1 MARRRRGIFGRRK
14 DKQRDKRRSR
24 RRSSNISSNFT
35 SIGALTNAFF
45 GGRRRRRKADRLK
58 QYKSI
63 KSQKGRVEPTFGIT
77 KPINPINAPTKP
89 INDLGLKSNLPPIS
103 LSDRPKDLNEVE
115 QQKDIVTKLD
125 EGTQDKETKNILDRG
140 IDLTINVV
148 DEYTVNVPDIR
159 SIRYPREIRGADFI
173 GYDVDF
179 NITFNVSGL
188 DRGGYVEV
196 GIGRTK
202 LAFTTRDFKLN
213 FNVQEILIN
222 YFDME
227 GTEDVDKIKIP
238 ISLTP
243 VNQNL
248 RKEKVKGETETFT
261 VLFDKGDLDIPR
273 SVVINRISEG
283 FISQFNK
290 CNFDDSTYLTHL
302 LHLGNGDNK
311 VITTWR
317 GLKES
322 TQTGADA
329 SSLILKLYEPLPN
342 NIQTNQK
349 AWITKIQTSPIIET
363 LTLVGDSTGYCPP
376 LQGPNFSLEP
386 DNGIGYQ
393 VYDDL
398 LASGSSTN
406 EALIRQYG
414 EKIGVDTK
422 KLNIQY
428 YSGSEYVFENFVHFG
443 SAEERIKNFQY
454 KIELLENYQN
464 KYNSLSVSQVEL
476 GYLLAEGGS
485 VDEYTIIS
493 EPASSSL
500 QIEAV
505 SVTAASV
512 VQANQQ
518 LTNIN
523 NLIRTFDGFEN
534 FLYTSTTSLGYP
546 KSGSSVLSSTSTEAI
561 SWYNSAV
568 NDAALFDRNN
578 IDYLNNNLPEFIKED
593 YQNEDFM
600 LFMDMLGHH
609 FDVIWAYINGLNNIR
624 KPEHKA
630 DLGFSNDLVYSLL
643 ESLGWEGKKA
653 YDSQHLWE
661 YALGQYKDGTQKY
674 QQSLKSANE
683 EVWRRILNNLP
694 YLLKH
699 KGTSRSLKAVMACYG
714 VPQSLLT
721 IMEFGGPTDPTDGG
735 TQPFTFD
742 DRTAEIVLSE
752 DTNEYIQIPWR
763 AVDDDWPKSIEFRVN
778 STTPKT
784 TSLIKGMDILG
795 SNVEWEFKISQT
807 TGSFANL
814 DLYVSSSSTLESASI
829 DNVRFFDGEY
839 KQILINKGEDGVN
852 DTFNLYLRDS
862 QNGRIRTEVSSD
874 TLTVNGAS
882 NWTGSGISNT
892 IRLGNGFGGSLDEF
906 RLWKTPLETNLLDTH
921 TLQPDSIAGNSY
933 TASAEDL
940 VLRFDFEYPKDL
952 SSSTNVNNV
961 AISTEYNVDG
971 TAVGFNSISD
981 YPYHYR
987 SYERTITAKVPSLGF
1002 NQADKIR
1009 FETQTLVGDLSHKVR
1024 ATKKSL
1030 DRAPI
1035 DSSRLGL
1042 FFSPIKELNMDI
1054 IKSFGNFNID
1064 NYIGAPADEYKDEY
1078 TELKSL
1084 RDYYFQRLNRDI
1096 YEYIRLIRYI
1106 DKSLFDVLEDLVP
1119 ARAKVSKGLLIE
1131 PHFLE
1136 RSKTKWEKPTSEK
1149 RDYETGVDVDEDVI
1163 LLGDNNQFQA
1173 NIDGESDV
1181 ALSHQYDNYEANL
1194 DGEEDVVLTSTNPQ
1208 YDSSIDVDDETTL
1221 SGNYPTYVSE
1231 INVPDGGVLD
1241 ATAASFGFEQIGMDP
1256 NSLNNAGFG
1265 LFTPIEK
1272 YGEISTLDIFGNL
1285 SGSRQQVYL
1294 VKEQYKETISTQV
1307 AGYPTTTN
1315 NEQIRYE
1322 DVEVTKFRYKVTKV
1336 PFGAPDPTVG
1346 NDIVEVTALKGY
1358 LPSHYRYKN
1367 NLSQGLKN
1375 SFFEGSKQTQ
1385 DTTPDGLS
1393 PVETF
1398 TTNPNILR
1406 VADTGRGSGEPIL
1419 EVD

>member
-1 MARRRRGIFGRRK
+1 MPAPK
-14 DKQRDKRRSR
+14 
-24 RRSSNISSNFT
+24 NILDILKSL
-35 SIGALTNAFF
+35 GANKVPPKNNAIISLSDLNKSGKA
-45 GGRRRRRKADRLK
+45 GGGAFNPINDIL
-58 QYKSI
+58 
-63 KSQKGRVEPTFGIT
+63 
-77 KPINPINAPTKP
+77 KPINPINYPTKP
-89 INDLGLKSNLPPIS
+89 VNDLGLKSNIPNTKKANEKKLPEVS
-103 LSDRPKDLNEVE
+103 LSDRPKNLNEVE
-115 QQKDIVTKLD
+115 EQKDIVTKLD
-125 EGTQDKETKNILDRG
+125 EGTQDNETSNILDRAVS
-140 IDLTINVV
+140 LTINVV
-148 DEYTVNVPDIR
+148 DEYSVTVPDIR
-159 SIRYPREIRGADFI
+159 RITYPKVIRGADFI

-179 NITFNVSGL
+179 KLRFDVEGLERSGF
-188 DRGGYVEV
+188 VEV
-196 GIGRTK
+196 GIGRVK
-202 LAFTTRDFKLN
+202 NAFTTREFNLN

-222 YFDME
+222 YLDME

-248 RKEKVKGETETFT
+248 RKEKVRGETETFT
-261 VLFDKGDLDIPR
+261 ILFDKGDLDIPR
-273 SVVINRISEG
+273 SVAINRISEG

-290 CNFDDSTYLTHL
+290 CSFDDSTYLTHL
-302 LHLGNGDNK
+302 LHLGDGNNK

-317 GLKES
+317 GLQEI
-322 TQTGADA
+322 TQTGGDA
-329 SSLILKLYEPLPN
+329 SSLILKLYEPLSN
-342 NIQTNQK
+342 DIQTNQK
-349 AWITKIQTSPIIET
+349 VWITKIQTNPIFET
-363 LTLVGDSTGYCPP
+363 LTLLGDTQDYCPP
-376 LQGPNFSLEP
+376 LQGPNFSLES

-393 VYDDL
+393 VYSDL

-406 EALIRQYG
+406 DALIREYG
-414 EKIGVDTK
+414 EKVGIDTK

-428 YSGSEYVFENFVHFG
+428 VSGSEYVFENFVHFG

-454 KIELLENYQN
+454 KVELLESYQT

-476 GYLLAEGGS
+476 GYLLAEGGL

-500 QIEAV
+500 QIEAI

-518 LTNIN
+518 LVNIN
-523 NLIRTFDGFEN
+523 NLIKTFDGFEN
-534 FLYTSTTSLGYP
+534 FLYTSTNSLAYP
-546 KSGSSVLSSTSTEAI
+546 KSGSSIIASTDSQAI
-561 SWYNSAV
+561 AWYNTAV
-568 NDAALFDRNN
+568 NEAATFDRNN
-578 IDYLNNNLPEFIKED
+578 VDYLNNNLPEFIRED

-609 FDVIWAYINGLNNIR
+609 FDVIWAYINGLNNLR

-630 DLGFSNDLVYSLL
+630 DLGFSSDLVSTML
-643 ESLGWEGKKA
+643 ESLGWDGRKA

-661 YALGQYKDGTQKY
+661 YALGQYKDGTEKY

-683 EVWRRILNNLP
+683 VVWRRILNNLP

-735 TQPFTFD
+735 TQPFTFE
-742 DRTAEIVLSE
+742 DRTSELVLSGS
-752 DTNEYIQIPWR
+752 DSSYIQIPFNDI
-763 AVDDDWPKSIEFRVN
+763 DDYSARGIEFRVN
-778 STTPKT
+778 STIPKD
-784 TSLIKGMDILG
+784 TSLIKMMDPSG
-795 SNVEWEFKISQT
+795 TEAEWEFKISQT

-814 DLYVSSSSTLESASI
+814 DLYVSSSSELHSASI

-839 KQILINKGEDGVN
+839 KQILINKSEDGSD
-852 DTFNLYLRDS
+852 DTFNVYLRDS
-862 QNGRIRTEVSSD
+862 INGRIRTEKASN
-874 TLTVNGAS
+874 TLSITNA
-882 NWTGSGISNT
+882 NWTGSGLGIGRSL
-892 IRLGNGFGGSLDEF
+892 RVGNGFNGSLDEF

-933 TASAEDL
+933 TASSEDL
-940 VLRFDFEYPKDL
+940 VLRFDFELPKDL
-952 SSSTNVNNV
+952 SSSTTINNV
-961 AISTEYNVDG
+961 AISTEYNVNG

-1009 FETQTLVGDLSHKVR
+1009 FETQELVGNLSHKVR

-1136 RSKTKWEKPTSEK
+1136 RSKTKWDKPTSEK
-1149 RDYETGVDVDEDVI
+1149 RDYETSVDVDEDVI
-1163 LLGDNNQFQA
+1163 LIGDNNQFQA

-1181 ALSHQYDNYEANL
+1181 VLTHQYDNYEANV
-1194 DGEEDVVLTSTNPQ
+1194 DGEDDIVLTSTNPQ
-1208 YDSSIDVDDETTL
+1208 YDSSIDVDNDTNLLGT
-1221 SGNYPTYVSE
+1221 YPTYVSE
-1231 INVPDGGVLD
+1231 IEVPDGSKLD
-1241 ATAASFGFEQIGMDP
+1241 ASAESFGFEQIGMDP

-1272 YGEISTLDIFGNL
+1272 YGEVSTLDIFGNL

-1294 VKEQYKETISTQV
+1294 IKESYIEKVPTQV
-1307 AGYPTTTN
+1307 AGYPTTTT
-1315 NEQIRYE
+1315 NEQVRYE

-1336 PFGAPDPTVG
+1336 PFGAPDPSVG
-1346 NDIVEVTALKGY
+1346 NDVVEVTPLKGY
-1358 LPSHYRYKN
+1358 LSSHYRYKN

-1375 SFFEGSKQTQ
+1375 SFFEGSKQTIN
-1385 DTTPDGLS
+1385 TTPDGLS